1 MLWTK
6 LNTHRDQLPEAA
18 GAKTPVRHQSC
29 STLFE
34 EGGYGAAK
42 CLAAGIVE
50 FLEELCWAFRL
61 TLRASMH
68 EHENRRHPSKLWSR
82 HLQDLSVISQR
93 RTRQIPLHHLRR
105 SSGRVSGGTLSRH
118 SGAKP
123 DAEVNMDQLTPG
135 KPAVPGQTAA
145 GSMLRIRAVMLGDR
159 INPSALEIGTLLA
172 STPVA
177 FRIHAGLVVVFRYGV
192 VVLIGLSPSE
202 ETALIE
208 TLISRV
214 IGELTSYEED
224 SAQAQLCNDQSAE
237 VILPGGRICLRS
249 FSDDRLLL
257 IADTLAKSTALE
269 RDERRVAAVFDVIE
283 PFAREL
289 AERGR
294 TPRGRKGI
302 LQLIGNALLVEQR
315 VAGRIAIAEK
325 PDALWEKPELER
337 LYSRLKDE
345 YELKERLEML
355 ERKLSAIS
363 GTANALTDIIDTR
376 RSLRL
381 EWVIVVLIVMEVAI
395 GCFQIFTAGR

>member
-1 MLWTK
+1 ML
-6 LNTHRDQLPEAA
+6 
-18 GAKTPVRHQSC
+18 
-29 STLFE
+29 
-34 EGGYGAAK
+34 
-42 CLAAGIVE
+42 
-50 FLEELCWAFRL
+50 
-61 TLRASMH
+61 
-68 EHENRRHPSKLWSR
+68 
-82 HLQDLSVISQR
+82 DLSVISQQR
-93 RTRQIPLHHLRR
+93 ARQIPLHPLR
-105 SSGRVSGGTLSRH
+105 SSGRVSGGTLSRR

-123 DAEVNMDQLTPG
+123 DAKVNMDQLTPG
-135 KPAVPGQTAA
+135 KPVVSGQTAA
-145 GSMLRIRAVMLGDR
+145 ASVLRIRAVMLGDR
-159 INPSALEIGTLLA
+159 INPSALEIGTLVS

-208 TLISRV
+208 TLIPRV
-214 IGELTSYEED
+214 IGELTSCEED

-237 VILPGGRICLRS
+237 VILPGGRICLRN

-337 LYSRLKDE
+337 LYARLKDE

-395 GCFQIFTAGR
+395 GCFQIIAAGH